1 MKAAEAGA
9 ASGARRAASRIGLV
23 TRPAPRVMLAAAAW
37 LACGLAGAAPPQ
49 TVYRCGPDGRIYSQT
64 PCSDGREVTVDDS
77 RSPAQQ
83 RAARGVAA
91 QEAKTAQQLADERRQ
106 REAAANKNSVAIGIK
121 PAPPAEPASSARPP
135 KAKPAAEPAYVAPRA
150 SQAQGKATA
159 SN

>member
-1 MKAAEAGA
+1 MRTGEHGA
-9 ASGARRAASRIGLV
+9 VQGPQQVASKVGLV
-23 TRPAPRVMLAAAAW
+23 TRLAHRMMFSGAAW
-37 LACGLAGAAPPQ
+37 LATGLACAAPPQ

-64 PCSDGREVTVDDS
+64 PCSEGREGTVDDA

-106 REAAANKNSVAIGIK
+106 REAAANKSSVAIGIK

-135 KAKPAAEPAYVAPRA
+135 KAKPAAEPVYVAPRA
-150 SQAQGKATA
+150 SQAQGKTA
-159 SN
+159 ASK